1 MYSAYRCSGL
11 QVPHQREMTSDVVL
25 AFSGL
30 EPIVPLGVELE
41 VLFLV
46 DAGTL
51 LGLSVPAVVDVDV
64 ITLIVRVGHLLYKCK
79 CTWITICQSLQLHAL
94 HANY

>member
-1 MYSAYRCSGL
+1 MALECTQFQFQWIITFTFNSACTFLHASIHRTRFRK
-11 QVPHQREMTSDVVL
+11 PSDVVL

-30 EPIVPLGVELE
+30 ELIVPLGVELE

-51 LGLSVPAVVDVDV
+51 LELPVPAVVGIDV
-64 ITLIVRVGHLLYKCK
+64 IKWVVRVGPFPV
-79 CTWITICQSLQLHAL
+79 QV
-94 HANY
+94 